1 MTACLLQLTRHNYR
15 LLSRTFSKALTI
27 QRQMSVASP
36 SPISSYLSTINKSLQ
51 QNLQTCFH
59 FQANEIDIIESPSH
73 FYDLLKSKILSSQ
86 NRIFIASLYLGKSET
101 ELVDC
106 IAQALSKNPNLKV
119 SFLLDG
125 LRGTRELP
133 SSCSATLLS
142 SLVAKYGS
150 ERVDCRLYKTPAYHG
165 WKKVL
170 VPRRF
175 NEGLGLQ
182 HMKIYGFDN
191 EVILSGANLSNDYFT
206 NRQDRYYLFKS
217 TNFSSYYFKLHQ
229 LISSFSYQIAMPKV
243 DTNVDI
249 IWPDSNPTVEPMKNR
264 RKFLREASQLLD
276 KFLQGSNQN
285 FPITSTGQFT
295 TIVYPISQFTPL
307 FSKYND
313 KSTEKSTILSLL
325 SNITNS
331 AISWTFTAGYFNI
344 LPEIKAKLLAT
355 PVAEANVITA
365 SPFANGFY
373 QSRGVSSNLP
383 GAYLYLSKKFLQ
395 DVFKY
400 KKENAITLREWQRG
414 VVNKPNGWSYHAK
427 GVWLS
432 SRDKSDDDSWKPFI
446 TVVGSSNYTRRA
458 YSLDLESNALIITKD
473 EELKNKM
480 KAELDNLLQYTK
492 PVTLKDFQSD
502 PERHVG
508 AGVKIATSVLGKKL

>member
-1 MTACLLQLTRHNYR
+1 MTTRLLQLTRPHYR
-15 LLSRTFSKALTI
+15 LLSLPLQKPFNIK
-27 QRQMSVASP
+27 RQMSAANP
-36 SPISSYLSTINKSLQ
+36 SPFGNYLNTITKSLQ

-59 FQANEIDIIESPSH
+59 FQANEIDIIESPSQ
-73 FYDLLKSKILSSQ
+73 FYDLLKTKILNSQ

-106 IAQALSKNPNLKV
+106 ISQALTKNPKLKV

-133 SSCSATLLS
+133 SACSATLLS

-150 ERVDCRLYKTPAYHG
+150 ERVDCRLYKTPADHG

-170 VPRRF
+170 VPKRF

-217 TNFSSYYFKLHQ
+217 RNFSNYYFKLHQ
-229 LISSFSYQIAMPKV
+229 LISSYSYQIIKPMV
-243 DTNVDI
+243 DGSINI
-249 IWPDSNPTVEPMKNR
+249 IWPDSNPTVEPTKNKR
-264 RKFLREASQLLD
+264 LFLREASQLLD
-276 KFLQGSNQN
+276 GFLKSSKQSL
-285 FPITSTGQFT
+285 PITAVGQFST
-295 TIVYPISQFTPL
+295 LVYPISQFTPL
-307 FSKYND
+307 FPKYND
-313 KSTEKSTILSLL
+313 KSTEKRTILSLL
-325 SNITNS
+325 STITSN

-344 LPEIKAKLLAT
+344 LPDIKAKLLAT

-373 QSRGVSSNLP
+373 QSKGVSSNLP

-395 DVFKY
+395 DVCRY
-400 KKENAITLREWQRG
+400 RQDHAITLREWQRG

-427 GVWLS
+427 GIWLS
-432 SRDKSDDDSWKPFI
+432 ARDKNDANNWKPFI
-446 TVVGSSNYTRRA
+446 TVIGSSNYTRRA
-458 YSLDLESNALIITKD
+458 YSLDLESNALIITRD
-473 EELKNKM
+473 EELRKKM

-492 PVTLKDFQSD
+492 PVTLEDFQSD

-508 AGVKIATSVLGKKL
+508 TGVKIATSILGKKL

>member
-1 MTACLLQLTRHNYR
+1 MTTRLLQLTRPHYR
-15 LLSRTFSKALTI
+15 LLSLPLQKPFNIK
-27 QRQMSVASP
+27 RQMSFTGP
-36 SPISSYLSTINKSLQ
+36 SPFNSYLNTITKSLQ

-59 FQANEIDIIESPSH
+59 FQANEIDIIESPSQ

-106 IAQALSKNPNLKV
+106 ISQALSKNPNLKV

-133 SSCSATLLS
+133 STCSATLLS

-150 ERVDCRLYKTPAYHG
+150 QRVDCRLYKTPAYRG

-170 VPRRF
+170 VPKRF

-217 TNFSSYYFKLHQ
+217 RNFSNYYFKLHQ
-229 LISSFSYQIAMPKV
+229 LIILNK
-243 DTNVDI
+243 
-249 IWPDSNPTVEPMKNR
+249 
-264 RKFLREASQLLD
+264 ASQLL
-276 KFLQGSNQN
+276 
-285 FPITSTGQFT
+285 PTGQFS

-307 FSKYND
+307 FPKYND

-325 SNITNS
+325 SNITNN

-344 LPEIKAKLLAT
+344 LPDIKAKLLAT
-355 PVAEANVITA
+355 PVTEANVITA

-373 QSRGVSSNLP
+373 QSKGVSSNLP

-395 DVFKY
+395 DVSKY
-400 KKENAITLREWQRG
+400 NQDHAITLREWQRG

-427 GVWLS
+427 GIWLS
-432 SRDKSDDDSWKPFI
+432 TRDKSDSDNWKPFI
-446 TVVGSSNYTRRA
+446 TVIGSSNYTRRA
-458 YSLDLESNALIITKD
+458 YSLDLESNALIITRD
-473 EELKNKM
+473 EELRKKM

-492 PVTLKDFQSD
+492 PVTLEDFQSD
-502 PERHVG
+502 PKRHIG
-508 AGVKIATSVLGKKL
+508 TGVKIATSVLGKKL